1 MPSFTDQQ
9 IHDFLAGALTF
20 ALVSWGLYLLLRWLR
35 RSRPDLAIGT
45 PVAVAI
51 GIRVV
56 AAFAVSSSGV
66 ASTLRGGD
74 EAGFYLN
81 SQHIAGTPFLGHEWT
96 NVLTDKLFEFV
107 LASQIMLLD
116 SPQTVLRISQSGIAV
131 VGLVLL
137 ATAVYELAGRRAAII
152 AAWLL
157 ALEPANIFFSTL
169 MHKEPNMLLAA
180 GLVAFAGAN
189 MWKRA
194 EFRYLWLIT
203 LGCLIAVATRPYAGW
218 FLIAAGA
225 AITLHVGIRSRTE
238 RGRSF
243 TLIAVV
249 VLLVAIAA
257 PTVWK
262 ASTHESLSSL
272 QRSQSANAASGANL
286 KLEEVDFSTREA
298 VIVNLP
304 KRVSDVLTRPYPWQ
318 VGSVSQQFG
327 LLGTIFAFT
336 FFWFLVLELWR
347 ARGNIMDRAGPLVY
361 TGFFLLIA
369 YSLSAGNAGT
379 AFRYRMHVVAF
390 AICLF
395 VVLRQV
401 RLNPAAEP
409 EEPSPAAER
418 EPAIA
423 APSLAGA

>member
-1 MPSFTDQQ
+1 VPSFTDQQ
-9 IHDFLAGALTF
+9 IHDFLAGALTL
-20 ALVSWGLYLLLRWLR
+20 ALVSWGLYLMLRWLR

-51 GIRVV
+51 GVRVV

-96 NVLTDKLFEFV
+96 HVLTDKLFEFV

-203 LGCLIAVATRPYAGW
+203 LGCLIAVSTRPYAGW

-225 AITLHVGIRSRTE
+225 AITLHVGVRARTHA
-238 RGRSF
+238 GRSF
-243 TLIAVV
+243 TLIAIVV
-249 VLLVAIAA
+249 MLVAIAA

-272 QRSQSANAASGANL
+272 QQSQSANAASGANL

-304 KRVSDVLTRPYPWQ
+304 QRILDVVTRPYPWQ
-318 VGSVSQQFG
+318 LSNVSQQFG
-327 LLGTIFAFT
+327 LLGTLFAWT
-336 FFWFLVLELWR
+336 CFWLLVRELWR
-347 ARGNIMDRAGPLVY
+347 ARGQIMERAGPLVY
-361 TGFFLLIA
+361 VSLALLAA

-379 AFRYRMHVVAF
+379 AFRYRTHIVALAF
-390 AICLF
+390 CLLI
-395 VVLRQV
+395 VLWQLRTQPAPATARV
-401 RLNPAAEP
+401 RAPG
-409 EEPSPAAER
+409 R
-418 EPAIA
+418 EPAA
-423 APSLAGA
+423 PEPSLARA

>member
-9 IHDFLAGALTF
+9 IHDFLAGALTL
-20 ALVSWGLYLLLRWLR
+20 ALVSWGLYLMLRWLR

-51 GIRVV
+51 GVRVV

-96 NVLTDKLFEFV
+96 HVLTDKLFEFV

-203 LGCLIAVATRPYAGW
+203 LGCLIAVSTRPYAGW

-225 AITLHVGIRSRTE
+225 AITLHVGVRARTHA
-238 RGRSF
+238 GRSF
-243 TLIAVV
+243 TLIAIVV
-249 VLLVAIAA
+249 MLVAIAA

-272 QRSQSANAASGANL
+272 QQSQSANAASGANL

-304 KRVSDVLTRPYPWQ
+304 QRILDVVTRPYPWQ
-318 VGSVSQQFG
+318 LSNVSQQFG
-327 LLGTIFAFT
+327 LLGTLFAWT
-336 FFWFLVLELWR
+336 CFWLLIRELWR
-347 ARGNIMDRAGPLVY
+347 ARGQIMERAGPLVY
-361 TGFFLLIA
+361 VSLALLAA

-379 AFRYRMHVVAF
+379 AFRYRTHIVALAF
-390 AICLF
+390 CLL
-395 VVLRQV
+395 VVLWQLRTQPAPATARV
-401 RLNPAAEP
+401 RAPG
-409 EEPSPAAER
+409 R
-418 EPAIA
+418 EPAA
-423 APSLAGA
+423 PEPSLARA